1 MRAIT
6 DLDELKAI
14 ELDIMKK
21 VHEFCEEKK
30 IWYVLT
36 YGTLIGA
43 IRHNGFIPW
52 DDDIDIFVMRDGFER
67 IEKEFP
73 EWGKD
78 HGLFLAGP
86 DSKDHYFP
94 RDMLKICDARTSL
107 FEKAYKRTDKLG
119 VFVDVWVLD
128 EVPQNIK
135 LSANWIKRA
144 NILRAMNLYA
154 NTSWKY
160 AKENMSTRSKLI
172 VRFFNWHRTE
182 PIIAKQQALV
192 KKYRNT
198 EGEKFICVQG
208 DCILYDRS
216 DFAGRSLHKFEDC
229 EFYIPDGYD
238 KVLKYTYGDYMT
250 LPPEEL
256 REPHHI
262 QDVWWN

>member
-78 HGLFLAGP
+78 HGLFLA
-86 DSKDHYFP
+86 
-94 RDMLKICDARTSL
+94 
-107 FEKAYKRTDKLG
+107 
-119 VFVDVWVLD
+119 
-128 EVPQNIK
+128 
-135 LSANWIKRA
+135 
-144 NILRAMNLYA
+144 
-154 NTSWKY
+154 
-160 AKENMSTRSKLI
+160 
-172 VRFFNWHRTE
+172 
-182 PIIAKQQALV
+182 
-192 KKYRNT
+192 
-198 EGEKFICVQG
+198 
-208 DCILYDRS
+208 
-216 DFAGRSLHKFEDC
+216 
-229 EFYIPDGYD
+229 
-238 KVLKYTYGDYMT
+238 
-250 LPPEEL
+250 
-256 REPHHI
+256 
-262 QDVWWN
+262 